1 MPLKKWNVQFVK
13 VRLCVLQVEAVQK
26 NMVLLSGVDLVDAT
40 VSFHCFYLLATL
52 VLLYGFIWYN
62 LDLYASKCD
71 VDDLNHIVK
80 LIV

>member
-1 MPLKKWNVQFVK
+1 M
-13 VRLCVLQVEAVQK
+13 EAVQE

-52 VLLYGFIWYN
+52 VLLYGFLCFLFIWCN
-62 LDLYASKCD
+62 FEPYASKCD
-71 VDDLNHIVK
+71 VDDSNHVVE

>member
-1 MPLKKWNVQFVK
+1 M
-13 VRLCVLQVEAVQK
+13 EAVQK

-52 VLLYGFIWYN
+52 ILLYGFIWCN
-62 LDLYASKCD
+62 LELYASKCD